1 MTKVLSIQESDSV
14 ELVTRCDNCVDRV
27 CEAVRQKRRELSE
40 AGIQLLL
47 LLPPSLSD
55 APSLHHPGISGMDQ
69 KLDCKTCIVENTQ
82 IATPFLSGLGEHF
95 TKAIKKILFC
105 STA

>member
-1 MTKVLSIQESDSV
+1 MKTIVLKI
-14 ELVTRCDNCVDRV
+14 VTRCDNCVDRV

-47 LLPPSLSD
+47 PPSLSD
-55 APSLHHPGISGMDQ
+55 APSLHHPGMDQ